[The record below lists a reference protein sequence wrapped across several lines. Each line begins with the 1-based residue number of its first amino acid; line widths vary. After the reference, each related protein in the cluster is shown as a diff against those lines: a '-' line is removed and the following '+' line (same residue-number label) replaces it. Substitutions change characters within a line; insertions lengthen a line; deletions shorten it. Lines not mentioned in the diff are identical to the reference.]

1 MKTEIDFIHSE
12 NTTKTFLKMA
22 LPMIAAMFLNL
33 AYNMMDSIWVGNLL
47 GESAMAALT
56 SSTPI
61 ILLLTAIS
69 MGATNGL
76 SILLS
81 QKIGSG
87 DKRQAESLITTSF
100 LTAVIFSVAMTV
112 LLEWN
117 LATLLHWLN
126 TPAEIFGMAYDY
138 LKIYLLGYVFT
149 FLYLYFA
156 ALLRSYGNTSLQAIS
171 ILLCTILDC
180 ILDPIFILWIG
191 FDGAAITTI
200 LSESISVLIL
210 VVYLHHNK
218 LFSLSLSTLDWK
230 LVMPMAKNALPAVFQ
245 QSIPAISTSFLT
257 AIVSGF
263 SVTAIAGYGITGK
276 LETIPFYP
284 AMAINM
290 VMTTIV
296 GQCVGAKRMDK
307 ADEYVKCSIRTG
319 VGIVT
324 VLSLLVV
331 FFANPLSRLF
341 VNSDGVAELV
351 STYFLIVGVGY
362 VCNTI
367 TNCVLGAIN
376 GLGNPTAGM
385 LLMVFYYLM
394 VRMPLAWY
402 WSTHTAFALN
412 GVWYAVLVSHIV
424 ACISSCL
431 YYCYYRRK
439 RVSGMQEMQTEEE
452 KTESLS
458 FYKE

>member
-12 NTTKTFLKMA
+12 NTNKTFLNMA
-22 LPMIAAMFLNL
+22 IPMIAAMFLNL

-61 ILLLTAIS
+61 ILLLTAIG

-76 SILLS
+76 SIILS

-87 DKRQAESLITTSF
+87 DKEQAESLITTSF
-100 LTAVIFSVAMTV
+100 LAAVIFSVAITV
-112 LLEWN
+112 VLEWN

-126 TPAEIFGMAYDY
+126 TPNAIFGMAYDY

-180 ILDPIFILWIG
+180 ILNPIFIIWIG
-191 FDGAAITTI
+191 FDGAAVTTI

-210 VVYLHHNK
+210 VVYLLRHK
-218 LFSLSLSTLDWK
+218 MFSLRFSAVEWK
-230 LVMPMAKNALPAVFQ
+230 LVIPMVKNALPSIFQ

-290 VMTTIV
+290 VMTTII

-307 ADEYVKCSIRTG
+307 ADEYVKCAIRTG
-319 VGIVT
+319 VGIVA
-324 VLSLLVV
+324 VLSIFVV
-331 FFANPLSRLF
+331 LFANPLSRLF
-341 VNSDGVAELV
+341 VNSAGVAELV

-424 ACISSCL
+424 ACISSCV
-431 YYCYYRRK
+431 YYCYYRK
-439 RVSGMQEMQTEEE
+439 KKVSEMQEMQTEEE
-452 KTESLS
+452 EAESLL
-458 FYKE
+458 Y

>member
-12 NTTKTFLKMA
+12 NTNKSFLKMA
-22 LPMIAAMFLNL
+22 IPMIAAMFLNL

-76 SILLS
+76 SIMLS

-100 LTAVIFSVAMTV
+100 FASVIFSVAMTV

-117 LATLLHWLN
+117 LTTLLHWLN
-126 TPAEIFGMAYDY
+126 TPAEIFGMAYNY
-138 LKIYLLGYVFT
+138 LKIYLLGYLFT

-156 ALLRSYGNTSLQAIS
+156 ALLRSYGNTSLQAVS
-171 ILLCTILDC
+171 ILLCTLLDC
-180 ILDPIFILWIG
+180 ILNPIFILWIG

-210 VVYLHHNK
+210 VVYLHRNK
-218 LFSLSLSTLDWK
+218 LFSLSLSTVEWK
-230 LVMPMAKNALPAVFQ
+230 LVIPMAKNALPAVFQ

-307 ADEYVKCSIRTG
+307 ADEYIKCSIRTG

-331 FFANPLSRLF
+331 LFANPLSRLF
-341 VNSDGVAELV
+341 VNTDGVAELV
-351 STYFLIVGVGY
+351 SNYFLIVGFGY
-362 VCNTI
+362 LCNTI
-367 TNCVLGAIN
+367 TNCLLGAIN

-402 WSTHTAFALN
+402 WSTHTAIALN

-424 ACISSCL
+424 ACISCCV
-431 YYCYYRRK
+431 YYCYYRK
-439 RVSGMQEMQTEEE
+439 KKAILIQEMQIEKEEE
-452 KTESLS
+452 KSLT
-458 FYKE
+458 

>member
-1 MKTEIDFIHSE
+1 MKTEIDFIHTE
-12 NTTKTFLKMA
+12 NTNKTFLKMA
-22 LPMIAAMFLNL
+22 IPMVAAMFLNL

-76 SILLS
+76 SIILS

-87 DKRQAESLITTSF
+87 DQKQAESLITTSF
-100 LTAVIFSVAMTV
+100 LAAVIFSVAMTV
-112 LLEWN
+112 VLEWN
-117 LATLLHWLN
+117 LTTLLHWLN
-126 TPAEIFGMAYDY
+126 TPAEIFSMAYDY

-171 ILLCTILDC
+171 ILLCTVLDC

-200 LSESISVLIL
+200 LSEGISVLIL
-210 VVYLHHNK
+210 VVYLHRKK
-218 LFSLSLSTLDWK
+218 LFTLSFSAVEWG
-230 LVMPMAKNALPAVFQ
+230 LVIPMAKNALPSIFQ

-296 GQCVGAKRMDK
+296 GQCVGAKRLDK
-307 ADEYVKCSIRTG
+307 ADEYVKCAIRSG
-319 VGIVT
+319 VGIVS
-324 VLSLLVV
+324 VLSVFVV
-331 FFANPLSRLF
+331 LFANPLSRLF
-341 VNSDGVAELV
+341 VNSNGVAELV
-351 STYFLIVGVGY
+351 SNYFLIVGFGY
-362 VCNTI
+362 LCNTI

-394 VRMPLAWY
+394 VRMPLAWF
-402 WSTHTAFALN
+402 WSTHTSFALN

-424 ACISSCL
+424 ACISSCVYYL
-431 YYCYYRRK
+431 YYRK
-439 RVSGMQEMQTEEE
+439 KIAASLQELQSENGET
-452 KTESLS
+452 KSLS
-458 FYKE
+458 YFE